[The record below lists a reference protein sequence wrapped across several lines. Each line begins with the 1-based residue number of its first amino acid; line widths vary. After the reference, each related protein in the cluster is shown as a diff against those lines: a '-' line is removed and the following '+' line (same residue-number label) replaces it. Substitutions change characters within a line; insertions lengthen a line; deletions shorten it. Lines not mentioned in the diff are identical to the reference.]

1 MDDSLKWVIIGKAN
15 KIYNSKREP
24 QSDEKFL
31 RRKEQ
36 IDKQYAEA
44 KKNYFLTLEERYKID
59 MKRIKRRH
67 LYNVSKTEYELCK
80 SDLKILKEKY
90 NSEADNDFWIYIES
104 LYNFKI

>member
-1 MDDSLKWVIIGKAN
+1 
-15 KIYNSKREP
+15 
-24 QSDEKFL
+24 
-31 RRKEQ
+31 
-36 IDKQYAEA
+36 
-44 KKNYFLTLEERYKID
+44 
-59 MKRIKRRH
+59 MKRIKRMY

>member
-44 KKNYFLTLEERYKID
+44 KKNYFLTLEE
-59 MKRIKRRH
+59 
-67 LYNVSKTEYELCK
+67 
-80 SDLKILKEKY
+80 KY